1 LIIGIA
7 TKVVMLDSW
16 ELLQGTESKY
26 RNLLEK
32 IPAIVYVASFEEG
45 SPVYVNP
52 QIETALG
59 YPQEEWLSGPDFWSG
74 LIHAE
79 DRKRVE
85 RISADMRA
93 TGAPFLAEYRM
104 RSKDG
109 RWLWFRDESVLGYD
123 DDGQPSYVQGVMYD
137 ITARK
142 LAEEALWSVENRLH
156 NVINSIPVVIIA
168 LDAHGVVTLSEGNGL
183 ERIGV
188 KPGEMVGRS
197 GYEYFGSIQITLEM
211 GEGISGDA
219 VIQRVLAGETIV
231 GLSEFGGMYF
241 KNQCTP
247 MRDSDQ
253 QVVGAIIVAY
263 DITARVLAGHALK
276 QSEARYHNLFEYS
289 PVSLWEEDFSAI
301 KSHLEELK
309 GLGVADFKAFF
320 EANPAELIDCVL
332 QARVIDVNRA
342 TLAMYKAQGKAEL
355 LGDLGRISDEKTLPA
370 HKESILAIAA
380 GKAEFEVVTV
390 NRTLDG
396 EPIDIQ
402 LRWSVAPG
410 CEGTY
415 EKVLVSI
422 SDITERRRIERA
434 EREHRALAEALRDTA
449 SVLNSTLNRE
459 EVLDHIL
466 GNIGRVIDFDTAE
479 ILMIEDGVA
488 RISRYRGYEKM
499 GMAPGDAQS
508 MCFRLGDFPSLHKML
523 EGNRVL
529 IIPDTDR
536 DGSWV
541 AVPRLRWIKSFAG
554 APIRVREQV
563 IGFLNIASATPGFF
577 GEEHG
582 PRLQSLA
589 DQAGIALGNAQLYD
603 QMLTGRERMRQLT
616 QQVVSAQEQER
627 RRLSRELHDEA
638 GQSLTALK
646 IGLQLVLAD
655 LPQELETQRQQMQE
669 AVALTEQTMGRMH
682 RLAHDLRPPALDA
695 IGLIPTL
702 RDLCQNVG
710 QRSGLA
716 VSFTDKDVP
725 DLPDTIN
732 VCLYRFLQEA
742 LTNALKHAKAERIW
756 VRIWSNAT
764 EVSLL
769 IRDDGKGFDP
779 TETLLFSGKGGGMG
793 LLGMH
798 ERLELVGGKLEIQ
811 TSPGHGASLTARVP
825 IDQAYIERRQ
835 SDDSRGG
842 RR

>member
-1 LIIGIA
+1 
-7 TKVVMLDSW
+7 MLDSW
-16 ELLQGTESKY
+16 KLLQGTESKY

-32 IPAIVYVASFEEG
+32 IPAIVYVASFEEV
-45 SPVYVNP
+45 SPVYISP

-59 YPQEEWLSGPDFWSG
+59 YTQEEWLSVPDFWLN
-74 LIHAE
+74 LIHPE
-79 DRKRVE
+79 DRDGVE
-85 RISADMRA
+85 RTAAHMRA
-93 TGAPFLAEYRM
+93 TGAPFRAEYRV

-109 RWLWFRDESVLGYD
+109 RWLWFRDESVVGYD
-123 DDGQPSYVQGVMYD
+123 DDGQPCYVQGVMYD

-156 NVINSIPVVIIA
+156 NVINSVPVVIIA
-168 LDAHGVVTLSEGNGL
+168 LDARGVVRLSEGNGL

-188 KPGEMVGRS
+188 QPGEMIGRS
-197 GYEYFGSIQITLEM
+197 GYGYFGSIQLTLEM
-211 GEGISGDA
+211 GEVISGDI
-219 VIQRVLAGETIV
+219 VIQRVLAGETIA

-263 DITARVLAGHALK
+263 DITARVLAGHALQ

-301 KSHLEELK
+301 KSHLEELQ

-320 EANPAELIDCVL
+320 EVNPAELIDCVL
-332 QARVIDVNRA
+332 LARVIDVNQA
-342 TLAMYKAQGKAEL
+342 TLALYKAQSKVEL
-355 LGDLGRISDEKTLPA
+355 LGDLGRISDESTLRA

-380 GKAEFEVVTV
+380 GRAEFEVVTV

-402 LRWSVAPG
+402 LRWSIAPG

-449 SVLNSTLNRE
+449 SVLNSTLNQE
-459 EVLDHIL
+459 EILDHIL
-466 GNIGRVIDFDTAE
+466 DNIGRVIDFDTAE

-488 RISRYRGYEKM
+488 RISRYRGYEKI

-508 MCFRLGDFPSLHKML
+508 MYFRLGDFPNLHKML
-523 EGNRVL
+523 EGNRAL

-536 DGSWV
+536 DAGWV
-541 AVPRLRWIKSFAG
+541 DDPRLRWIRSFAG
-554 APIRVREQV
+554 APIRIRERV
-563 IGFLNIASATPGFF
+563 IGFLNISSATPGFF

-603 QMLTGRERMRQLT
+603 QVLTGRERMRQLT

-646 IGLQLVLAD
+646 ISLQLVLAD
-655 LPQELETQRQQMQE
+655 LPQELETQRRQMQE
-669 AVALTEQTMGRMH
+669 AVALTEQTMGKMR
-682 RLAHDLRPPALDA
+682 RLAQDLRPPALDA

-702 RDLCQNVG
+702 RDLCQSVA
-710 QRSGLA
+710 QRSRLS
-716 VSFTDKDVP
+716 VSFIYKDVP
-725 DLPDTIN
+725 DLPDSIN
-732 VCLYRFLQEA
+732 VCLYRFLQEG
-742 LTNALKHAKAERIW
+742 LTNALKHADPGRIW
-756 VRIWSNAT
+756 IRIWSNTT

-769 IRDDGKGFDP
+769 IGDDGKGFNPD
-779 TETLLFSGKGGGMG
+779 ETLLFSGKGGGMG

-798 ERLELVGGKLEIQ
+798 ERLELVGGRLEIRS
-811 TSPGHGASLTARVP
+811 SPGHGTSLTARVP
-825 IDQAYIERRQ
+825 IN
-835 SDDSRGG
+835 
-842 RR
+842 